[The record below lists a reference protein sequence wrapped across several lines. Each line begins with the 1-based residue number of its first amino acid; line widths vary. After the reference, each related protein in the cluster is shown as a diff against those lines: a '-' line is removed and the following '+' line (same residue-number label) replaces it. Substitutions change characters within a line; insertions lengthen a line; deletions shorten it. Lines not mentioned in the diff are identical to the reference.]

1 VGALRPYPL
10 ASGTSKQGSLEK
22 VVLDP
27 RIIPGK
33 PVRKPPRMGQQLSR
47 NGEDMLGDR
56 EGSPLAE
63 AMVF

>member
-1 VGALRPYPL
+1 
-10 ASGTSKQGSLEK
+10 
-22 VVLDP
+22 
-27 RIIPGK
+27 
-33 PVRKPPRMGQQLSR
+33 MGQQLSR